1 MGSHSGGKM
10 NTGLEFTT
18 GITCGHC
25 AHARFAVRWKFMDN
39 KPSASIYSIVE
50 KAYFRLQAGDVLTH
64 CMEDGTTGP
73 IHELIQEMILAGPQS
88 LEALREILAE
98 AIKRKSQV
106 HDDLSQVINQLSIIL
121 KGYGVKLEE
130 SGGNQ
135 IVQSINERQLTD
147 LMDAQEIF
155 EAETR
160 SGCLQVMKDSRE
172 LINTLNGKIQLLE
185 NIENY
190 LQDWLW
196 GLTYQFIRRG
206 ENEANDN
213 NKMKDGLL

>member
-1 MGSHSGGKM
+1 MG
-10 NTGLEFTT
+10 
-18 GITCGHC
+18 
-25 AHARFAVRWKFMDN
+25 N

-50 KAYFRLQAGDVLTH
+50 KAYFRLQAGDVLSH

-73 IHELIQEMILAGPQS
+73 IHEMIQEMVLAGPQS

-98 AIKRKSQV
+98 AMKRKSQV
-106 HDDLSQVINQLSIIL
+106 HDDLSQVVNQLSIIL
-121 KGYGVKLEE
+121 KGYGIKLEA

-135 IVQSINERQLTD
+135 MLQSIDERQLNN
-147 LMDAQEIF
+147 LMDAQKIF

-172 LINTLNGKIQLLE
+172 LISTLNGKIELLD
-185 NIENY
+185 NIEKY

-196 GLTYQFIRRG
+196 GLTYQFIRQG
-206 ENEANDN
+206 EDEASSNI
-213 NKMKDGLL
+213 MKDDAAVRDTGDARGVSILAN